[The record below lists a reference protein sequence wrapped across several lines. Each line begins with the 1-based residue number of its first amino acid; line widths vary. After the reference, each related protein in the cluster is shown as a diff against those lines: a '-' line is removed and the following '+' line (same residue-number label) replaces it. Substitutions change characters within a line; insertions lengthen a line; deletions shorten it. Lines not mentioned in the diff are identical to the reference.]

1 MKHLPSIVLA
11 FVTLGL
17 LGMGGQDAKP
27 TAPATDQV
35 APAPDVDAPA
45 ATRRPIY
52 GETIQLFNGKNL
64 DNWTAFSIGSQG
76 TTDPTKVFFKNKNGT
91 LERTFVVEDGIL
103 KCRGLPI
110 GYIRTKQ
117 NFTSYHLAVEWRF
130 DKNKGGGNSGI
141 LMRII
146 SEDKVWP
153 RCIEAQLHSRNAGDI
168 WNIEE
173 FPMKTTTDKRRISG
187 RRTKKAA
194 PSNENPLGEWN
205 RYDITLDGEHLEL
218 KVNGLVQNVA
228 TECGIFAGPIGL
240 QSEGVWIEVRKL
252 ELKPIIGHE

>member
-52 GETIQLFNGKNL
+52 GETIQLFNGENL
-64 DNWTAFSIGSQG
+64 DNWTAFFIGGS
-76 TTDPTKVFFKNKNGT
+76 TDPAEAFF
-91 LERTFVVEDGIL
+91 VEDGIL
-103 KCRGLPI
+103 KSKGLPI

-117 NFTSYHLAVEWRF
+117 KFTSYHLAVEWRF
-130 DKNKGGGNSGI
+130 DENKGGGNSGI

-168 WNIEE
+168 WNIED
-173 FPMKTTTDKRRISG
+173 FPMKTDNSRQSG

>member
-1 MKHLPSIVLA
+1 MKKLSSIVLA
-11 FVTLGL
+11 CVVLGL

-35 APAPDVDAPA
+35 APPSDTDAPA

-52 GETIQLFNGKNL
+52 GETIQLFNGENL
-64 DNWTAFSIGSQG
+64 DDWTAFFIGG
-76 TTDPTKVFFKNKNGT
+76 ATDPAAAFF
-91 LERTFVVEDGIL
+91 VEDGLL
-103 KCRGLPI
+103 KSKGMPI

-117 NFTSYHLAVEWRF
+117 KFTSYHLAVEWRF
-130 DKNKGGGNSGI
+130 DENKGGGNSGI

-168 WNIEE
+168 WNIDK
-173 FPMKTTTDKRRISG
+173 FPMKTDKSRMTNE
-187 RRTKKAA
+187 RRTKKIA
-194 PSNENPLGEWN
+194 PSNENPLGDWN

>member
-1 MKHLPSIVLA
+1 MKHIPSIVLA
-11 FVTLGL
+11 LAVLGL

-27 TAPATDQV
+27 TAPTTDQA
-35 APAPDVDAPA
+35 APAPASATDATAPA

-64 DNWTAFSIGSQG
+64 DDWTAFFIGG
-76 TTDPTKVFFKNKNGT
+76 ATDPATAFF
-91 LERTFVVEDGIL
+91 VEDGVL
-103 KCRGLPI
+103 KSKGMPI

-117 NFTSYHLAVEWRF
+117 KFTSYHLAVEWRF
-130 DKNKGGGNSGI
+130 DAQKGGGNSGL

-168 WNIEE
+168 WNIED
-173 FPMKTTTDKRRISG
+173 FPMKTTTDESRISG

-205 RYDITLDGEHLEL
+205 RYDITLDGEYLEL
-218 KVNGLVQNVA
+218 KVNGLIQNVA
-228 TECGIFAGPIGL
+228 TECEVVAGPIGL

>member
-1 MKHLPSIVLA
+1 MKNLSSIVLA
-11 FVTLGL
+11 CVVLGL
-17 LGMGGQDAKP
+17 LGMRGQDAKP
-27 TAPATDQV
+27 AAPVTDQV
-35 APAPDVDAPA
+35 APLSDTDAPA

-64 DNWTAFSIGSQG
+64 DDWTAFFIGG
-76 TTDPTKVFFKNKNGT
+76 ATDPAAAFF
-91 LERTFVVEDGIL
+91 VEDGLL
-103 KCRGLPI
+103 KSKGMPI
-110 GYIRTKQ
+110 GYIRTKKK
-117 NFTSYHLAVEWRF
+117 FTSYHLAVEWRF
-130 DKNKGGGNSGI
+130 DENKGGGNSGI

-168 WNIEE
+168 WNIDK
-173 FPMKTTTDKRRISG
+173 FPMKTDKSRMTNE
-187 RRTKKAA
+187 RRTKKIA

-218 KVNGLVQNVA
+218 KVNGLIQNVA
-228 TECGIFAGPIGL
+228 TGCEVVAGPIGL

>member
-52 GETIQLFNGKNL
+52 GETIQLFNGENL
-64 DNWTAFSIGSQG
+64 DNWTAFFIGGS
-76 TTDPTKVFFKNKNGT
+76 TDPAEAFF
-91 LERTFVVEDGIL
+91 VEDGIL
-103 KCRGLPI
+103 KSKGLPI

-117 NFTSYHLAVEWRF
+117 KFTSYHLAVEWRF

-168 WNIEE
+168 WNIDK
-173 FPMKTTTDKRRISG
+173 FPMKTDKSRMTNE
-187 RRTKKAA
+187 RRTKKIA

>member
-1 MKHLPSIVLA
+1 MKKLSSIVLA
-11 FVTLGL
+11 CVVLGL

-35 APAPDVDAPA
+35 APPSDTDAPA

-52 GETIQLFNGKNL
+52 GETIQLFNGENL
-64 DNWTAFSIGSQG
+64 DDWTAFFIGG
-76 TTDPTKVFFKNKNGT
+76 ATDPAAAFF
-91 LERTFVVEDGIL
+91 VEDGLL
-103 KCRGLPI
+103 KSKGMPI
-110 GYIRTKQ
+110 GYIRTKKK
-117 NFTSYHLAVEWRF
+117 FTSYHLAVEWRF
-130 DKNKGGGNSGI
+130 DENKGGGNSGI

-168 WNIEE
+168 WNIDK
-173 FPMKTTTDKRRISG
+173 FPMKTDKSRMTNE
-187 RRTKKAA
+187 RRTKKIA
-194 PSNENPLGEWN
+194 PSNENPLGDWN

>member
-52 GETIQLFNGKNL
+52 GETIQLFNGENL
-64 DNWTAFSIGSQG
+64 DNWTAFFIGGS
-76 TTDPTKVFFKNKNGT
+76 TDPAEAFF
-91 LERTFVVEDGIL
+91 VEDGIL
-103 KCRGLPI
+103 KSKGLPI

-117 NFTSYHLAVEWRF
+117 KFTSYHLAVEWRF

-168 WNIEE
+168 WNIED
-173 FPMKTTTDKRRISG
+173 FPMKTDNSRQIG

-228 TECGIFAGPIGL
+228 TECGIFSGPIGL
-240 QSEGVWIEVRKL
+240 QSEGIWIEVRKL